1 MNGIIISVA
10 SFLFG
15 LERGLYTVISM
26 YVAYQVVD
34 KVINGFDEKK
44 QFIIISDKAEEVAN
58 KIMVDPHR
66 GVTLLEAKGAYSKNK
81 SKLSTVL
88 LTIDKL

>member
-1 MNGIIISVA
+1 
-10 SFLFG
+10 
-15 LERGLYTVISM
+15 M

-34 KVINGFDEKK
+34 KVINGFDEK

>member
-1 MNGIIISVA
+1 MV
-10 SFLFG
+10 L
-15 LERGLYTVISM
+15 T
-26 YVAYQVVD
+26 
-34 KVINGFDEKK
+34 KKK

-66 GVTLLEAKGAYSKNK
+66 GVTLLEAKEPIQKNK